1 MRLSERCALWRLLP
15 VWVVSLHATKEDTHI
30 THSTHV
36 LSLSLPL
43 SLSLSLW
50 HTHTHSHTHICIWSR
65 IKALKRKTGWMLSA
79 PACRV
84 CSEQRGQTGCGRLF
98 PQDRSG
104 TVSTVVWLRV
114 TWSKL
119 WSSLTGEQL
128 GWWERRLV
136 LALAH
141 DFVTYFFLL
150 KQLALAFSDYITFFQ
165 RWMWSWRV
173 FWEPT
178 LFFRWM
184 CQERLALIFK
194 RFTDKRLKRSVAL
207 GICAMKYA
215 SEFAKRVW
223 PCDLLKYCLLQN
235 IWFFL
240 NRHLDDSC
248 FLICKTK
255 KEKKHK
261 RDRVMI

>member
-43 SLSLSLW
+43 SLSLW
-50 HTHTHSHTHICIWSR
+50 HTHTHTHTSVSGPGLRRWRGKQDECSLLLLVVYVLSSEGRPAVGDFSHR
-65 IKALKRKTGWMLSA
+65 TGAEPSARLYGWESHGVNSGVLWPANSWADGRGDLSS
-79 PACRV
+79 P
-84 CSEQRGQTGCGRLF
+84 
-98 PQDRSG
+98 
-104 TVSTVVWLRV
+104 
-114 TWSKL
+114 
-119 WSSLTGEQL
+119 
-128 GWWERRLV
+128 
-136 LALAH
+136 H
-141 DFVTYFFLL
+141 DFMTYFFLL

-194 RFTDKRLKRSVAL
+194 RLTDKRLKRSVAL

-261 RDRVMI
+261 RDCVMI